1 VRYIDD
7 LDPKKGGVA
16 AVVSKG
22 SEVLSKSGM
31 RVTILTHESPEPSAA
46 LGSSVDCND
55 DPKII
60 GIGSPRLKGLFF
72 GPRQLREIE
81 NQLLGADVLQL
92 HCLWSIPG
100 LQIASA
106 ARKMGVPYIITLH
119 GVLNDWAM
127 NQGQVKDLK
136 KNLFLMLAGNK
147 MLAGAEAVQAS
158 CRSEAEQSRRFL
170 GGREALVLPPIFD
183 LSRYSDLPGP
193 ELARRSFTSLNN
205 DNPKILFLARL
216 HPKKG
221 CEHLI
226 EAASILK
233 VRGLEPQFIIAGS
246 GDSDYTNQ
254 LKARVG
260 DLGVSEQFLFTG
272 HIDGD
277 LKISLYQNADVFVLP
292 TYQENFGL
300 VFLEALACKV
310 PVITTKGVDIWRELE
325 SSGATDIIERE
336 PRAIADMLINR
347 LQETGQSREERGKKG
362 RDWVFDN
369 FGEKGLAATY
379 ERLYRSLMF

>member
-1 VRYIDD
+1 
-7 LDPKKGGVA
+7 
-16 AVVSKG
+16 
-22 SEVLSKSGM
+22 
-31 RVTILTHESPEPSAA
+31 
-46 LGSSVDCND
+46 
-55 DPKII
+55 
-60 GIGSPRLKGLFF
+60 
-72 GPRQLREIE
+72 
-81 NQLLGADVLQL
+81 
-92 HCLWSIPG
+92 
-100 LQIASA
+100 
-106 ARKMGVPYIITLH
+106 
-119 GVLNDWAM
+119 
-127 NQGQVKDLK
+127 
-136 KNLFLMLAGNK
+136 
-147 MLAGAEAVQAS
+147 
-158 CRSEAEQSRRFL
+158 
-170 GGREALVLPPIFD
+170 
-183 LSRYSDLPGP
+183 
-193 ELARRSFTSLNN
+193 
-205 DNPKILFLARL
+205 
-216 HPKKG
+216 
-221 CEHLI
+221 LI